1 MPGGAMGKPVMAKS
15 QGWLLLFLLLW
26 LLKPG
31 MADRWVCWWR
41 LRYWQGVLHFV
52 HPGGWY
58 EPLSAWDEVAI
69 QALFVEEPEM
79 AEYVAG
85 NSYMPDGGLSPFPP
99 YWQPSPGSWQ
109 ISRTLEDANWKR
121 VWVARPVNLEEHGP
135 PGQPPPRASDGYT
148 GSEAMRATGMG
159 WVPGNEA
166 RDGSRRDPCFQASD
180 GCGGASSSSRPSRSP
195 SRGRSFVCSWER
207 ERQARDGSGQARDGS
222 GQASDG
228 SREASDG
235 STPAG
240 VPLPANPYR
249 YIDRGWHSHQRR
261 LARRELKRSGQS
273 IPDELL
279 PRRVEMSKQLKKHM
293 FALQWAAR
301 RMASADLDEEEL
313 SRIEAQMQDSC
324 EQPLDAGEE
333 PELAAVPEE
342 EAMDVDEEEEESPLE
357 VEVKTDKQ
365 KARDGSKTKSRSFY
379 QMRSS
384 KGQGTPNAGGEQG
397 NFKNDIVKEEKPEM
411 APEDAKAKKKKKPRR
426 SKTRSPSEPKGP
438 DHDRGGGPPP
448 PPPPPPPPAAEA
460 VPAT

>member
-58 EPLSAWDEVAI
+58 EPLDEVAI

-85 NSYMPDGGLSPFPP
+85 NSHMPDGGLTPFPP
-99 YWQPSPGSWQ
+99 YWQPSPGSWR

-180 GCGGASSSSRPSRSP
+180 GCGGASSSSRPS
-195 SRGRSFVCSWER
+195 G
-207 ERQARDGSGQARDGS
+207 
-222 GQASDG
+222 
-228 SREASDG
+228 
-235 STPAG
+235 
-240 VPLPANPYR
+240 
-249 YIDRGWHSHQRR
+249 
-261 LARRELKRSGQS
+261 
-273 IPDELL
+273 LL
-279 PRRVEMSKQLKKHM
+279 
-293 FALQWAAR
+293 FAV
-301 RMASADLDEEEL
+301 
-313 SRIEAQMQDSC
+313 
-324 EQPLDAGEE
+324 G
-333 PELAAVPEE
+333 
-342 EAMDVDEEEEESPLE
+342 
-357 VEVKTDKQ
+357 
-365 KARDGSKTKSRSFY
+365 
-379 QMRSS
+379 
-384 KGQGTPNAGGEQG
+384 KGKG
-397 NFKNDIVKEEKPEM
+397 KPEM
-411 APEDAKAKKKKKPRR
+411 AQDKPEMAQDKPVMAQEKPVMAQLQLE
-426 SKTRSPSEPKGP
+426 SHCLPIPTGTWT
-438 DHDRGGGPPP
+438 GAGT
-448 PPPPPPPPAAEA
+448 
-460 VPAT
+460 ATSA